1 MSTHFAVRFV
11 MIAFALG
18 WIAPLALSH
27 WTADKDTVRQ

>member
-18 WIAPLALSH
+18 WILPLLPSH
-27 WTADKDTVRQ
+27 WAAGKNTITQ